1 MAGLIGG
8 AMALLTIKNIL
19 LMFVG
24 VVVGILFGAIPG
36 LSSTMA
42 IALFL
47 PVTFGLSTYE
57 SFALL
62 VALYIGG
69 VSGGLVSAILINIP
83 GSAMSIATTYD
94 GHPMA
99 KNGQAHKALGVGV
112 VFSFLGTLF
121 GLSIMIF
128 AAPAL
133 AKFAITLQ
141 PYEYFALSFMALSL
155 IASVSGQNIFKG
167 LLAGFMGIA
176 FSTIGMAPIDGVVR
190 FTFGNIQ
197 LMNGFTLLPSVIG
210 MFAVTEILLTVVKP
224 VSADK
229 VAQQEREHIK
239 GFGFSLKE
247 FVGQIKNLILASS
260 IGTIVGFLPGMGGS
274 LANQVAYVAVQKT
287 SKYPEKFGTGIIDGV
302 VASESSNNAS
312 IGGAMIPLLALG
324 IPGDGPTAML
334 LGAFMIHGLVAGP
347 MLFKTSGEL
356 VYLIFAAL
364 IICSFIMVIVEFYG
378 IKIIVKALNIPREI
392 LYPVVITV
400 CAVGAYAANSNMF
413 DLWTLLV
420 FGILGFMMS
429 KFKLPRAC
437 FVLGFVLGTL
447 VETNLRRA
455 IQLSKGSIVPFFT
468 RPLTVI
474 LLAVTFII
482 IIRTVWIQ
490 IILPMKNSKKAKGEY
505 A

>member
-1 MAGLIGG
+1 MTALIGG
-8 AMALLTIKNIL
+8 AVALLTAKNII

-99 KNGQAHKALGVGV
+99 KNGQAHRALGIGV
-112 VFSFLGTLF
+112 MFSFLGTVF
-121 GLSIMIF
+121 GLAIMIF
-128 AAPAL
+128 AAPVL
-133 AKFAITLQ
+133 ASFAITLQ
-141 PYEYFALSFMALSL
+141 PFEYFALSFMALTL

-167 LLAGFMGIA
+167 LLAGFLGIA

-197 LMNGFTLLPSVIG
+197 LMNGFTLLPAVIG
-210 MFAVTEILLTVVKP
+210 MFAVTEIMLNVVKP
-224 VSADK
+224 ISADK
-229 VAQQEREHIK
+229 IDQQEREHIK
-239 GFGFSLKE
+239 GFGFSMKE
-247 FVGQIKNLILASS
+247 MLGQAKNFIVAST
-260 IGTIVGFLPGMGGS
+260 IGTVVGFLPGMGGS

-287 SKYPEKFGTGIIDGV
+287 SKHPEKFGTGIMDGI

-347 MLFKTSGEL
+347 MLFKTSGDL

-364 IICSFIMVIVEFYG
+364 IICSVIMVVVEFYG
-378 IKIIVKALNIPREI
+378 IRLIVKALDVPREI
-392 LYPVVITV
+392 LYPVVITICV
-400 CAVGAYAANSNMF
+400 VGAYATNNNMF
-413 DLWTLLV
+413 DVWTLLV
-420 FGILGFMMS
+420 FGLLGFFMA
-429 KFKLPRAC
+429 KVKLPRAC

-455 IQLSKGSIVPFFT
+455 VQLSRGSFMPFVT
-468 RPLTVI
+468 RPITAV
-474 LLAVTFII
+474 LLVVAIII
-482 IIRTVWIQ
+482 IIRTVWVQ
-490 IILPMKNSKKAKGEY
+490 IIKPMRNSKTSKESA
-505 A
+505 